1 MPSRILIVDD
11 EPAVAD
17 LIEAVLVGEGYTVA
31 IARDGAQGLLLA
43 RDWRPDL
50 ILMDVMLPGVD
61 GGTAIRRLKSDPETA
76 DIPIVAMS
84 AGRTIRRPI
93 GGALPRPMPPSP
105 NRSTSTRSSRRS
117 SSISPAAAPKAT
129 DSAAAAAQP
138 ATIDGGSSLPRPS
151 PSSFPPT
158 TSATTSRRCCR
169 FCSPSVPT

>member
-17 LIEAVLVGEGYTVA
+17 LIEAVLASEGYTVA

-84 AGRTIRRPI
+84 AGRTIRRQSEELSDADA
-93 GGALPRPMPPSP
+93 ALAKPFDIDALLAQVEFHL
-105 NRSTSTRSSRRS
+105 SRRR
-117 SSISPAAAPKAT
+117 T
-129 DSAAAAAQP
+129 DN
-138 ATIDGGSSLPRPS
+138 D
-151 PSSFPPT
+151 
-158 TSATTSRRCCR
+158 
-169 FCSPSVPT
+169 